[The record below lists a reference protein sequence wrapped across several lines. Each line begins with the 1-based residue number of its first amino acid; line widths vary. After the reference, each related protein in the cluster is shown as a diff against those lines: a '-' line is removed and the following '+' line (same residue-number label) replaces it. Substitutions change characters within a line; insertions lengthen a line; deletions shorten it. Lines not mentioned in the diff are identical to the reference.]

1 LRDPAQGVVKAAV
14 TAALNAKVDFDVE
27 LVWGADGRSL
37 DGTRDGVRMLQ
48 ARAPV
53 QPPAVRHPDTG
64 EPTWFCNVHSHS
76 SKLRKDREE
85 VRQPTDD
92 RPTDDPATDG
102 RLCRASH
109 LERASSAAPPSP
121 LLCGGFRAMR
131 VV

>member
-1 LRDPAQGVVKAAV
+1 MRDPAQGVVKAAV

-92 RPTDDPATDG
+92 PAAG
-102 RLCRASH
+102 QAPCRASH